1 VIDRGCS
8 VCAAH
13 DPTAQHVAWES
24 PRWIL
29 RHHPYP
35 APLAGW
41 FLLCAR
47 RHVASAAD
55 LNAHEE
61 REFARVLGACMR
73 ALRDVAR
80 VPRVYVVMFG
90 EGAPHLHAHLIPRA
104 AECEGTRAWAV
115 ADWYRA
121 VERGERAAASA
132 DAVEGIID
140 AMRARLASE
149 LRCVPAA

>member
-1 VIDRGCS
+1 
-8 VCAAH
+8 
-13 DPTAQHVAWES
+13 
-24 PRWIL
+24 
-29 RHHPYP
+29 
-35 APLAGW
+35 
-41 FLLCAR
+41 
-47 RHVASAAD
+47 
-55 LNAHEE
+55 LNADEE
-61 REFARVLGACMR
+61 REFAFVLGACMR

-80 VPRVYVVMFG
+80 APRVYVVMFG
-90 EGAPHLHAHLIPRA
+90 EGAPHLHAHLIPRD

-132 DAVEGIID
+132 NAVEGIID